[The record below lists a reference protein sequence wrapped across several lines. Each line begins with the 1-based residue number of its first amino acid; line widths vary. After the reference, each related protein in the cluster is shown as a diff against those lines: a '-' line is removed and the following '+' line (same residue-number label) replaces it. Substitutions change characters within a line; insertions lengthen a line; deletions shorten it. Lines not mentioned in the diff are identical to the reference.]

1 MGDNFTRNN
10 RDGGDYGGGLGA
22 LAGGGIAGRHPSIP
36 NWLETLLDPNRR
48 WRLPSGAVVLS
59 PKNNVYG
66 LWRRL
71 WTSSSCGGLKQK
83 SSPAETP

>member
-48 WRLPSGAVVLS
+48 C
-59 PKNNVYG
+59 NNGPFVPRIEEAPEHPDNVCP
-66 LWRRL
+66 RR
-71 WTSSSCGGLKQK
+71 
-83 SSPAETP
+83 